1 MKKSLIEAVAHITD
15 SVGES
20 LPLTFD
26 VEGLKALLYRA
37 AAEEIQAFYQYILP
51 AKFLVGN
58 LRPDVER
65 EFVEN
70 AKDELDDHFEKIL
83 TRLNQ
88 LGADVTPISDLYTLN
103 QVAVGKYIAP
113 TAPYD
118 VLKLID
124 DNITAE
130 KDAIKTYTEICKYC
144 EGQDWVTFNMSRSIL
159 SDEEEHLTDLEDL
172 RNDIVSAAKNTTVTV
187 TY

>member
-1 MKKSLIEAVAHITD
+1 MKKSLIEAVTHIID

-20 LPLTFD
+20 LPLSFD

-58 LRPDVER
+58 LRPDVEK

-70 AKDELDDHFEKIL
+70 AKDELDDHFEKLL

-88 LGADVTPISDLYTLN
+88 LGADVTPISNLYTLN
-103 QVAVGKYIAP
+103 QVAVGKYIIP

-118 VLKLID
+118 VLKLIE
-124 DNITAE
+124 DNITTE

-144 EGQDWVTFNMSRSIL
+144 EGQDWVSFNMARSIL

-172 RNDIVSAAKNTTVTV
+172 KNDILSARQSASVTV

>member
-1 MKKSLIEAVAHITD
+1 MKKSLIEAVTHITD

-20 LPLTFD
+20 LPLSFD

-58 LRPDVER
+58 LRPDVEK

-70 AKDELDDHFEKIL
+70 AKDELDDHFEKLL

-88 LGADVTPISDLYTLN
+88 LGADVTPISNLYTLN
-103 QVAVGKYIAP
+103 QVAVGKYIIP

-118 VLKLID
+118 VLKLIE

-130 KDAIKTYTEICKYC
+130 KDAIKTYAEICKYC
-144 EGQDWVTFNMSRSIL
+144 EGQDWVSFNMARSIL
-159 SDEEEHLTDLEDL
+159 YDEEEHLTDLEDL
-172 RNDIVSAAKNTTVTV
+172 KNDILSARQSASVTV

>member
-1 MKKSLIEAVAHITD
+1 MKKSLIEAVTHIPD

-20 LPLTFD
+20 LPLSFD

-58 LRPDVER
+58 LRPDVEK

-70 AKDELDDHFEKIL
+70 AKDELDDHFEKLL

-88 LGADVTPISDLYTLN
+88 LGADVTPISNLYTLN
-103 QVAVGKYIAP
+103 QVAVGKYIIP

-118 VLKLID
+118 VLKLIE

-130 KDAIKTYTEICKYC
+130 KDAIKTYIEICKYC
-144 EGQDWVTFNMSRSIL
+144 EGQDWVSFNMARSIL

-172 RNDIVSAAKNTTVTV
+172 KNDILSARQSASVTV

>member
-1 MKKSLIEAVAHITD
+1 MKKSLIEAVTHITD

-20 LPLTFD
+20 LPLSFD
-26 VEGLKALLYRA
+26 VEGLISLLYRA
-37 AAEEIQAFYQYILP
+37 AAEEIQAFYQYIIP

-58 LRPDVER
+58 LRPDVEK

-70 AKDELDDHFEKIL
+70 AKDELDDHFEKLL

-88 LGADVTPISDLYTLN
+88 LGADVTPISNLYTLN
-103 QVAVGKYIAP
+103 QVAVGKYIIP

-118 VLKLID
+118 VLKLIE

-130 KDAIKTYTEICKYC
+130 RTRLRPTLKFANTVRVKTGY
-144 EGQDWVTFNMSRSIL
+144 RSIWL
-159 SDEEEHLTDLEDL
+159 GASH
-172 RNDIVSAAKNTTVTV
+172 RP
-187 TY
+187 